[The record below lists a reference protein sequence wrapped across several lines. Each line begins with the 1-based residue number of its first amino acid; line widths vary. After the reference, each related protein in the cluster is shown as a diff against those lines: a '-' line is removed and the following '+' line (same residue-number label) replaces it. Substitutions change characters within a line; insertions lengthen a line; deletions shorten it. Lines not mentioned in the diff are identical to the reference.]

1 MAIKVVQTANPISA
15 TAGAGTTSNPIS
27 LKSGYLRVSTG
38 STGAYVEVGSNPIT
52 TSSSFHLP
60 PYTAEVLKH
69 RIARQRF
76 VGITTGASTKIS
88 FGENNGNLFNVGDYV
103 AIEGA
108 SPAGINTT
116 FAQVTGATAEGITI
130 AHNTSAIA
138 ENTISLSESVV
149 CLSVKVGAMGQ
160 GGSASLSICEV
171 VQLVNE

>member
-1 MAIKVVQTANPISA
+1 MAIKVVQKISPVSA
-15 TAGAGTTSNPIS
+15 TAGAGTTSDPIS

-38 STGAYVEVGSNPIT
+38 STGAYVEVGFNPIT
-52 TSSSFHLP
+52 TNASFQLP

-76 VGITTGASTKIS
+76 TGITTGASTTIA
-88 FGENNGNLFNVGDYV
+88 FGENNGNLFGVGDYV

-116 FAQVTGATAEGITI
+116 FAQVTSTTAEGITI
-130 AHNTSAIA
+130 AHNTSAISA
-138 ENTISLSESVV
+138 NSISIGEGVI
-149 CLSVKVGAMGQ
+149 CLAVKVGAMGQ
-160 GGSASLSICEV
+160 GGSASVSICEV